1 MFGLLPDQLAL
12 LDLRK
17 EAQQGAI
24 QASPC
29 PAVATV
35 DTAAG
40 YTCLICMCTH
50 VPVFRWTCL
59 PENLMDATLPN
70 CVWLIPSFSGAHESS
85 GVTEQ

>member
-1 MFGLLPDQLAL
+1 MFGSLPDQLAL

-40 YTCLICMCTH
+40 YICLICMCTH
-50 VPVFRWTCL
+50 VPVFRCHG
-59 PENLMDATLPN
+59 EHVYVRTLWMQHSQIV
-70 CVWLIPSFSGAHESS
+70 CG
-85 GVTEQ
+85 